1 MRDVK
6 TNRAWKIATG
16 VTGLIAIAAIV
27 WAIMAMTS
35 SQHGSGMMSGSTTS
49 ESHMGDMPGH
59 TMQSDGTI
67 AMDDQA
73 FITMMVPHHQMAVD
87 MAKVEL
93 ARGKDPQTKAL
104 ASRVIAEQSKEI
116 AQMKA
121 WYREWFGTDVPD
133 MPMSEDMAMMGMD
146 MDMDALQSTSQPDRM
161 FLTMMLPHHAGA
173 VTMASTAMTTSQRA
187 ELTDL
192 AKKIVAEQSVEIG
205 QIQEMRQ
212 RIAPPLG

>member
-1 MRDVK
+1 VK

-35 SQHGSGMMSGSTTS
+35 SQHGSGMMAGSITS

-59 TMQSDGTI
+59 TVQSDGTMT
-67 AMDDQA
+67 MDDQA

-104 ASRVIAEQSKEI
+104 ASGVIAAQSKEI
-116 AQMKA
+116 AQMKGWYRA
-121 WYREWFGTDVPD
+121 WYGTDVPD
-133 MPMSEDMAMMGMD
+133 MPMSGDMAMMGMN
-146 MDMDALQSTSQPDRM
+146 MDMDALRSTSQPDRM

-173 VTMASTAMTTSQRA
+173 VSMASTALPTSQHA
-187 ELTDL
+187 DL
-192 AKKIVAEQSVEIG
+192 ADLEKKIVAEQSIEMG
-205 QIQEMRQ
+205 QIQKMRQ

>member
-1 MRDVK
+1 MK

-59 TMQSDGTI
+59 TMQSDGTMT
-67 AMDDQA
+67 MDDQA

-93 ARGKDPQTKAL
+93 SRGKDPQTKAL
-104 ASRVIAEQSKEI
+104 ASSVIAAQSKEI
-116 AQMKA
+116 AQMRG
-121 WYREWFGTDVPD
+121 WYRVWYGTDVPD
-133 MPMSEDMAMMGMD
+133 MPMSGDMAMMGMD
-146 MDMDALQSTSQPDRM
+146 MDMDALRSTSQPDRM

-173 VTMASTAMTTSQRA
+173 VIMASTALPTSRHA
-187 ELTDL
+187 ELADL
-192 AKKIVAEQSVEIG
+192 EKKIVAEQSVEMG
-205 QIQEMRQ
+205 QIQKMRE
-212 RIAPPLG
+212 RLAPPLG

>member
-1 MRDVK
+1 M
-6 TNRAWKIATG
+6 
-16 VTGLIAIAAIV
+16 
-27 WAIMAMTS
+27 
-35 SQHGSGMMSGSTTS
+35 
-49 ESHMGDMPGH
+49 E
-59 TMQSDGTI
+59 SDGTI

-104 ASRVIAEQSKEI
+104 AARVIAEQSKEI